1 VTLPST
7 EKQLHGTR
15 AGSAL
20 NTRLRKIPFLVIA
33 PAVVLVVGLLA
44 GLALAASG
52 MGRLRTQSD
61 DAAALRS
68 RLLSLTLAERLRRT
82 SEEDRAV
89 VLERA
94 ARRSGAELLLVT
106 AAGQVI
112 IDATQGPPP
121 KARILELLVA
131 GEGETTTQLG
141 RSRFFSA
148 AFPGTGEYMNVLSFV
163 SAPTA
168 PFATRS
174 LLVWVA
180 TLTALLVG
188 AAALVAFALARDV
201 HADVTFVRN
210 RIVEM
215 AREGAEPTG
224 IPIPVRSVD
233 LVGLL
238 TSAFN
243 VLVDRFTAAEHAYRQ
258 DLSGALAYD
267 RDRSDFLAALSHELR
282 TPLNAILGFT
292 DVLLSEVDGPLS
304 ADAQEN
310 LSVVRNSGQH
320 LRALIDDIL
329 DLSALESGEL
339 RLNCKVIDVLSIG
352 QEVVREARIAA
363 EAKKLEVTVVGN
375 RAMAFADAR
384 RVRQI
389 IGNIVGNA
397 VKFTSRGGVTL
408 RIDPRDGGVTIAVT
422 DTGPGIA
429 REDHEA
435 IFQEYW
441 QAGDVKRQR
450 VGTGL
455 GLAITRRL
463 VQMHRGFIDLRS
475 QLGKGST
482 FTIVLPS
489 QPPLV
494 IERPPEPPPPRQT
507 IDSGDFGGLP

>member
-1 VTLPST
+1 M
-7 EKQLHGTR
+7 
-15 AGSAL
+15 
-20 NTRLRKIPFLVIA
+20 RLRKIPFLVIA
-33 PAVVLVVGLLA
+33 PTVVLIVGLAA
-44 GLALAASG
+44 GFSLALSG
-52 MGRLRTQSD
+52 MARLGTQSD

-82 SEEDRAV
+82 SEEDRPAV
-89 VLERA
+89 VERA
-94 ARRSGAELLLVT
+94 ARRSGAELLLVS
-106 AAGQVI
+106 AEGEVI
-112 IDATQGPPP
+112 VDGTQGALPRW
-121 KARILELLVA
+121 RILELLVA
-131 GEGETTTQLG
+131 GEGEATTRLG
-141 RSRFFSA
+141 RARFYSA
-148 AFPGTGEYMNVLSFV
+148 TLPGSTDYLNLLVFV
-163 SAPTA
+163 SAPAA
-168 PFATRS
+168 PLATGS

-188 AAALVAFALARDV
+188 AAALVALALARDV

-215 AREGAEPTG
+215 AQEGADPSG
-224 IPIPVRSVD
+224 KPIPVRSVD

-238 TSAFN
+238 TSTFN

-258 DLSGALAYD
+258 DLSGALAHD
-267 RDRSDFLAALSHELR
+267 RDRSNFLAALSHELR

-339 RLNCKVIDVLSIG
+339 RLTCKMIDVLSIG
-352 QEVVREARIAA
+352 QEVVREVRIAA
-363 EAKKLEVTVVGN
+363 EAKKLEVSVVGN
-375 RAMAFADAR
+375 RAMAYADAR

-397 VKFTSRGGVTL
+397 VKFTSKGSVTL
-408 RIDPRDGGVTIAVT
+408 RIEPRDGGVSIAVT

-441 QAGDVKRQR
+441 QAGEVKRQR

-475 QLGKGST
+475 QIGRGST

-494 IERPPEPPPPRQT
+494 VDRPPEPPPRET
-507 IDSGDFGGLP
+507 LNTGDFGSLT